1 MSIKPYN
8 QSVSIEMTT
17 DQVLL
22 ALATVTTSIAE
33 LKKYLESDG
42 EKDPDAI
49 EETKE
54 TIEELS
60 LLFDVFDNARK
71 RIEKSWSE

>member
-1 MSIKPYN
+1 MSTKPYN

-54 TIEELS
+54 TIDELL
-60 LLFDVFDNARK
+60 LLFEVFENARG

>member
-22 ALATVTTSIAE
+22 SLATITTSIAE
-33 LKKYLESDG
+33 LKKYLESDS

-49 EETKE
+49 EETEE

-71 RIEKSWSE
+71 RIERTWSE

>member
-22 ALATVTTSIAE
+22 ALATITTSIAE
-33 LKKYLESDG
+33 LKKYLESDS

-49 EETKE
+49 EETEE

-71 RIEKSWSE
+71 RIERTWSE

>member
-22 ALATVTTSIAE
+22 SLATITTSIAE
-33 LKKYLESDG
+33 LKKYLESDN

-49 EETKE
+49 AETEE

-71 RIEKSWSE
+71 RIERTWSE

>member
-33 LKKYLESDG
+33 LKKYLESDS
-42 EKDPDAI
+42 EKDPDSI
-49 EETKE
+49 EETEE

-71 RIEKSWSE
+71 RIERTWSE

>member
-22 ALATVTTSIAE
+22 SLATITTSITE
-33 LKKYLESDG
+33 LKKYLESDS

-49 EETKE
+49 EETEE

-71 RIEKSWSE
+71 RIERTWSE

>member
-22 ALATVTTSIAE
+22 SLATITTSIAE
-33 LKKYLESDG
+33 LKKYLESDS

-49 EETKE
+49 KETEE

-71 RIEKSWSE
+71 RIERTWSE